1 MFIGLSFIGLLPK
14 YIIECIH
21 QIRLYYNDD
30 IYLIIDDYDS
40 QYLPVLL
47 KYDVKIVRYDSLL
60 DSINNFVTVVNRNI
74 NKFVIVNGLKDR
86 ELLFIRSF
94 ERFFLIHSLMKKY
107 NLSDCFF
114 MEIDNLIYDSPLNW
128 VNEFKKKELG
138 YMFNN
143 TDNYSSGIMY
153 IKTHQSICN
162 FLSYITN
169 YIETSN
175 DFMSEMICLYRYYE
189 LNKDD
194 VYLLPIYWNDDT
206 ISNEACI
213 NYGAYGESIFDA
225 VAIGIFLLGED
236 SYHNNGDVVCGKKS
250 KSSGID
256 YTKNV
261 FEWKI
266 INNLKK
272 PFIWNGNCW
281 ILINNLHVHSKEL
294 HNGLSAPLLLPL

>member
-14 YIIECIH
+14 YTIECIH

-47 KYDVKIVRYDSLL
+47 KYDVKIVRYDSLI
-60 DSINNFVTVVNRNI
+60 DSIINFVTVVNRNI

-114 MEIDNLIYDSPLNW
+114 MEIDNLIYDNPLNW

-153 IKTHQSICN
+153 IKTSESIYN

-194 VYLLPIYWNDDT
+194 VFLLPIYWNDSN
-206 ISNEACI
+206 ISNEAC
-213 NYGAYGESIFDA
+213 FR
-225 VAIGIFLLGED
+225 
-236 SYHNNGDVVCGKKS
+236 
-250 KSSGID
+250 
-256 YTKNV
+256 
-261 FEWKI
+261 
-266 INNLKK
+266 
-272 PFIWNGNCW
+272 W
-281 ILINNLHVHSKEL
+281 IHSKV
-294 HNGLSAPLLLPL
+294 NS